1 MARADLKLMV
11 EVSGDKTIVV
21 PRGDWLTCNLAQVEK
36 QLQTLCINSNAQN
49 LIFDL
54 SDLAKIDMAGA
65 FALSRLVRASSNPN
79 ADHHFIGSHPYARKL
94 MKVAHEN
101 SNVCLIPPAKPYFID
116 ILARVGRAT
125 EDMWG
130 DFVGTLAFAGRLF
143 QTLFNSILHPSRLR
157 WAAIS
162 SQAEEVGINA
172 LPIVAVLSFFMGAVL
187 AFLSANLLSSFGA
200 SLFTVDLVGVAVLR
214 EFAVVITAVIL
225 AGRSNSAFTAQIGSM
240 KMQQEIDAMKVLGI
254 DPFEALVIPR
264 VLACVFTIPLLVFT
278 AMITGLLGGGL
289 VTLMELDIS
298 PNLFISRM
306 HEVVAINHF
315 WVGMS
320 KAPVFALIIALIG
333 CRQGLLVGGDVE
345 SLGRRTTMSVVQA
358 LFSVILVDAIF
369 AMVYMEL
376 DI

>member
-1 MARADLKLMV
+1 MQLHI
-11 EVSGDKTIVV
+11 EISGEKTIVA
-21 PRGDWLTCNLAQVEK
+21 PSGDWLIGDLVQVERK
-36 QLQTLCINSNAQN
+36 LQELQANIRAEQVV
-49 LIFDL
+49 FDL
-54 SDLAKIDMAGA
+54 SGLQKIDMAGA
-65 FALSRLVRASSNPN
+65 FVLSQLVRSSASPD
-79 ADHHFIGSHPYARKL
+79 ADHHFTGTHPYAREL
-94 MKVAHEN
+94 MQLAHQN
-101 SNVCLIPPAKPYFID
+101 SNICLIPPPKPHLID
-116 ILARVGRAT
+116 VLARIGQAA
-125 EDMWG
+125 EDIWK
-130 DFVGTLAFAGRLF
+130 DFVGTMAFAGRLF
-143 QTLFNSILHPSRLR
+143 QTLFNSILRPSRLR
-157 WAAIS
+157 WPSIIA
-162 SQAEEVGINA
+162 QAEEVGVNA
-172 LPIVAVLSFFMGAVL
+172 LPIVALLSFFMGAVL
-187 AFLSANLLSSFGA
+187 AFLSANLLSSLGV

-214 EFAVVITAVIL
+214 EFAVVVTAVII

-264 VLACVFTIPLLVFT
+264 VLACVLTIPLLVFA

-289 VTLMELDIS
+289 VTLIELEIS
-298 PNLFISRM
+298 PTLFISRM

-345 SLGRRTTMSVVQA
+345 SLGRRTTISVVQA

-376 DI
+376 NI